1 MNGLLKK
8 IIIILC
14 TLIVIINGFIITHI
28 NPSISIRTHLFIS
41 GHPIGAFRVN
51 VQTNELQ
58 YKIDKNILD
67 NENAMIYSTL
77 GYKLYDR
84 ATGKVLSNYKVKKIE
99 FLYFTD
105 EYGEG

>member
-1 MNGLLKK
+1 MKSFKK
-8 IIIILC
+8 VIIILC
-14 TLIVIINGFIITHI
+14 TLIVIISGFIITHI
-28 NPSISIRTHLFIS
+28 TPSISIRTHLFMS
-41 GHPIGAFRVN
+41 GHPIGTFKVN

-58 YKIDKNILD
+58 YKLDKNILD
-67 NENAMIYSTL
+67 NENAMIYSIV

-84 ATGKVLSNYKVKKIE
+84 ATGNVLGNYKVKKIE